1 MPIKNGGRRKTKRY
15 ELIVSRLL
23 DDMLFVFGGIALILW
38 SKNRSKKHPYAGYR
52 QEVSWI
58 DVVAAK
64 KGFEL
69 AKEI

>member
-1 MPIKNGGRRKTKRY
+1 MACLTG
-15 ELIVSRLL
+15 SR
-23 DDMLFVFGGIALILW
+23 ICLW
-38 SKNRSKKHPYAGYR
+38 RHCTNTLEQESGQKHPYAGYR

-58 DVVAAK
+58 DAVAAK

>member
-1 MPIKNGGRRKTKRY
+1 MIMN
-15 ELIVSRLL
+15 LFQWL
-23 DDMLFVFGGIALILW
+23 DVLALAFVFGGIALILW